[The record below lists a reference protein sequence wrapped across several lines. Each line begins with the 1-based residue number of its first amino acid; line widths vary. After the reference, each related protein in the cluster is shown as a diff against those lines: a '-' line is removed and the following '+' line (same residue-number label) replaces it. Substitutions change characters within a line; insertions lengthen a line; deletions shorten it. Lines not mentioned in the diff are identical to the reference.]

1 MKSILVIEDDDVL
14 RENISLILESEGYS
28 VTKCLDGETGIK
40 EIEKTKYDLVLCDIM
55 MPQMDGY
62 DVLKSIKYLKSP
74 PAFVFLTAK
83 TERQDWR
90 KGMELGADD
99 FITKPFTRQ
108 EVLNAIEV
116 QLSKR
121 EAILK
126 KFNMEK
132 EMLNLLKNKITVD
145 DKIASDLKYEGNIFL
160 SDSNKSDFIKISSIL
175 YLSAAKDYT
184 KIFTKEKKTFIV
196 RKPMKVWESKLPK
209 DHFLRIHRSTII
221 NTEYIDKVEKWFNYS
236 HKLYLKDIKDFFI
249 ISQRYS
255 RKFKK
260 QITKM

>member
-28 VTKCLDGETGIK
+28 VTKAVDGEAGTK
-40 EIEKTKYDLVLCDIM
+40 AIETHKFDLVLCDIM

-62 DVLKSIKYLKSP
+62 DVLKSIKYLKTP

-99 FITKPFTRQ
+99 FITKPFTRE
-108 EVLNAIEV
+108 EVLGSINM

-121 EAILK
+121 DTVLK

-132 EMLNLLKNKITVD
+132 EMLTLLKNKMKDD
-145 DKIASDLKYEGNIFL
+145 DKIGSDLKYEGNIFL
-160 SDSNKSDFIKISSIL
+160 SDSNKSDFIKISNIL

-184 KIFTKEKKTFIV
+184 KIFTKDKKTFIV

-209 DHFLRIHRSTII
+209 EHFLRIHRSTII
-221 NTEYIDKVEKWFNYS
+221 NTEYIDKVERWFNYS
-236 HKLYLKDIKDFFI
+236 HKLYLKDVKDFFI